1 MGTRNVIAALGLIA
15 LAVWYAVLAGDLP
28 ERAIPNTPGPSF
40 VPWIVAGSLAVLA
53 SALLVQGLRA
63 ARRSDTLV
71 APGRAVLLGAAALG
85 AFVIYLA
92 LLPLLGFLVASIP
105 FFAVLMAL
113 YGERRPVWLVAGSVA
128 CPACLF
134 VLFRHLFQIPMP
146 RGLLPVLGG

>member
-1 MGTRNVIAALGLIA
+1 MGTRNLIAALGLIA
-15 LAVWYAVLAGDLP
+15 LAVWYGVLTADLP
-28 ERAIPNTPGPSF
+28 ERAIPDTPGPSF
-40 VPWIVAGSLAVLA
+40 VPWIIAGSLAILS
-53 SALLVQGLRA
+53 SALLAQGLRM

-71 APGRAVLLGAAALG
+71 APGRAVLLGVAALA

-113 YGERRPVWLVAGSVA
+113 YGERRLVWLAAGSVA
-128 CPACLF
+128 CPVILF
-134 VLFRHLFQIPMP
+134 FLFRHLFQIPMP